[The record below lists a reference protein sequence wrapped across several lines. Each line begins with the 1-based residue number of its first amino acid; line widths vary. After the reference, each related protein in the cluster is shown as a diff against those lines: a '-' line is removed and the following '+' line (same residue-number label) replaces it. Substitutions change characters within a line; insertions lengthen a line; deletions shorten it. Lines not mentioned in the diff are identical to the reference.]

1 MHVSASFLTAG
12 HTASLGERY
21 VHLLAAAPGTSGE
34 PLRATCGE
42 QANHDKRYGRRGRR
56 RGEDCDNDR
65 DYYDED
71 CNAGRSRRCLIEEKN
86 FLRAHSSRS
95 VFGSDYVLVFF
106 ILGTIGKLSLQGET
120 KEASLMSHGP
130 QPPRAQTSA

>member
-1 MHVSASFLTAG
+1 MHVSASFLTAD
-12 HTASLGERY
+12 HTTSLGERY

-34 PLRATCGE
+34 PLRTTRGE

-71 CNAGRSRRCLIEEKN
+71 CNTGRSRQCLIEEKFSFGHIQVVRTIAN
-86 FLRAHSSRS
+86 AILAYSTPLCLFFLLYPSYCRLRGDPRSSC
-95 VFGSDYVLVFF
+95 VCV
-106 ILGTIGKLSLQGET
+106 IQ
-120 KEASLMSHGP
+120 
-130 QPPRAQTSA
+130 